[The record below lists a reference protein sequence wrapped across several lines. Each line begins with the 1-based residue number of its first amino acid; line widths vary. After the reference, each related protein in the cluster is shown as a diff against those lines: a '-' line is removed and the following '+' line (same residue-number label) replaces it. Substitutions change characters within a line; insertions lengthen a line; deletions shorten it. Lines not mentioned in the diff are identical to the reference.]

1 MATSGDIV
9 INKSANTQLAKLSKE
24 EIEKNKKL
32 FDTMVVQSPE
42 YKPTN
47 TEAIIAMAKNDD
59 GSIKWTFDNIYQ
71 NKNLASVAKD
81 YYGTRDN
88 ETLTD
93 REAIDKFISDRTWK
107 QSNTLSIGKE
117 YKYITGNS
125 KVTLFI
131 NDYPNNTQRS
141 SPLGPFTVTS
151 TTDKVDTRARG
162 RLIAVKIENEST
174 GETWRYG
181 TLRVDAQPDGRR

>member
-1 MATSGDIV
+1 MPD
-9 INKSANTQLAKLSKE
+9 
-24 EIEKNKKL
+24 
-32 FDTMVVQSPE
+32 
-42 YKPTN
+42 
-47 TEAIIAMAKNDD
+47 
-59 GSIKWTFDNIYQ
+59 
-71 NKNLASVAKD
+71 
-81 YYGTRDN
+81 
-88 ETLTD
+88 
-93 REAIDKFISDRTWK
+93 
-107 QSNTLSIGKE
+107 